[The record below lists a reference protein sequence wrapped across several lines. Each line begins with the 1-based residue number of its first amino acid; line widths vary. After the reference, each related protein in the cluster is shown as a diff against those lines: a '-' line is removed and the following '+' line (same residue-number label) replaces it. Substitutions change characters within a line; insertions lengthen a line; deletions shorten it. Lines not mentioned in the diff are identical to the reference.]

1 MGLGRS
7 SRWAF
12 HVSAVSATASYLMTF
27 HLSPRT
33 SDRQPWGK
41 ISDRKVNVGVK
52 DSERWKGYY
61 WITASLYLRVPEC
74 ILLVCTY
81 HTVECTFTHTYTGR
95 ETKKTQR
102 AQVEQKTACRIIIT
116 LCALSCVLI
125 LMRSHVYVSKQRG
138 HSDSAGSVMHQ
149 QQCIKLYQTYLHQ
162 QREPWCRH

>member
-7 SRWAF
+7 SRWGF

-61 WITASLYLRVPEC
+61 WITASLYLRVPEY

-149 QQCIKLYQTYLHQ
+149 
-162 QREPWCRH
+162 